1 MTTKASPAVLSGETA
16 TTLRPRYEGLNIN
29 SWIGFKHINY
39 LAEEA
44 VLEHFRTTGLSAH
57 TLFEDH
63 ALCVELVDI
72 DTRITLAIHTDD
84 LVDAVVRS
92 DTTAGDEEL
101 TFTVSLFVQ
110 RDGERKKAARSKVS
124 VLLRCDQSFEPPAEA
139 PGGLYPFTTC
149 RIDRAEVD
157 PAPIPSLSRPQ
168 AIVRNARGEDQVLAE
183 LVRDANAFAWRW
195 RIPYFYCHFSERLQM
210 SGYLRQ
216 LEEVVDLFLADRG
229 VSIKRLLDEQRW
241 IPLVTQSSITMLAE
255 VGMEE
260 DLYTVFTV
268 ENIFKNLNYTARMDT
283 YVLRKGNLLRTATG
297 HITHAYGEIL
307 SRREIKVVEFDRRLR
322 TALEGG

>member
-1 MTTKASPAVLSGETA
+1 MTTQVSPAVLGRET
-16 TTLRPRYEGLNIN
+16 TTQLRPRYEGLNIN

-44 VLEHFRTTGLSAH
+44 VLEHFRTTGPSAH
-57 TLFEDH
+57 VLFEVH
-63 ALCVELVDI
+63 ALCVEIVDI
-72 DTRITLAIHTDD
+72 DTRITVAVHTDD
-84 LVDAVVRS
+84 LVEAVVRPS
-92 DTTAGDEEL
+92 TTASGEEL
-101 TFTVSLFVQ
+101 AFTVGLFVQ
-110 RDGERKKAARSKVS
+110 RGGERKKAARSKVS
-124 VLLRCDQSFEPPAEA
+124 VLLRCDQSFEPPDDA

-149 RIDRAEVD
+149 RIERAEVN
-157 PAPIPSLSRPQ
+157 PPPIPSLRLPPE
-168 AIVRNARGEDQVLAE
+168 APRGMRGKDQVLAS
-183 LVRDANAFAWRW
+183 LAQGGNTFAWRW

-210 SGYLRQ
+210 SGYLRVM
-216 LEEVVDLFLADRG
+216 EEAVDLLLADRG

-241 IPLVTQSSITMLAE
+241 IPLVTHSSLAMLAE

-260 DLYTVFTV
+260 DLYTVFSV
-268 ENIFKNLNYTARMDT
+268 ENIFKNFNYTARMDT
-283 YVLRKGNLLRTATG
+283 YVLRDGHLLRTATG